1 MTNAR
6 RACRIAGLLA
16 LAGGLYA
23 APSGGALGLAK
34 LLALGGYFL
43 VFVARSPCRAGA
55 AYPFA
60 HGFRSG
66 AGCPV
71 ARQPGTTSAG
81 AADATAPSTRLPA
94 TRTAP
99 EATSRSARG

>member
-1 MTNAR
+1 MMDAR
-6 RACRIAGLLA
+6 RAWRIAGLLA
-16 LAGGLYA
+16 LAVGLYV

-34 LLALGGYFL
+34 LLAVGCYFL
-43 VFVARSPCRAGA
+43 VFVARSPCRSGA

-71 ARQPGTTSAG
+71 SRQPGTTSAG
-81 AADATAPSTRLPA
+81 VADATAPSTRLPA
-94 TRTAP
+94 IRTAP

>member
-1 MTNAR
+1 MRGLR
-6 RACRIAGLLA
+6 RGWRIAGLALLA
-16 LAGGLYA
+16 AGLYA

-34 LLALGGYFL
+34 LLALGFYFL
-43 VFVARSPCRAGA
+43 VFVVRSPCRSGA

-60 HGFRSG
+60 HGFRRG
-66 AGCPV
+66 AGCGV
-71 ARQPGTTSAG
+71 SLQEGTMSAG
-81 AADATAPSTRLPA
+81 AAEETAPSTRLPS